1 LCFRHSGSP
10 LSGDVV
16 PPSDHGVRWSAS
28 HVKAVHPGQIHFLRL
43 RKIASRDEPVNT
55 RDLRPR
61 SITVL
66 GELITT
72 RRTWPIMDATI
83 ASNGSIATP
92 AVVSHRRELFWCGE
106 TRRWLVVDSPT
117 SPTYPSSVSCWW
129 CGLNR
134 RSSPT
139 TSCVSPVRSLSP
151 CSR

>member
-1 LCFRHSGSP
+1 LCFRHNGSP

-16 PPSDHGVRWSAS
+16 PPSDHGLRWSAS
-28 HVKAVHPGQIHFLRL
+28 HVKALHPGQIHFLRL
-43 RKIASRDEPVNT
+43 KKIASRDEPVKS

-66 GELITT
+66 GELMTT
-72 RRTWPIMDATI
+72 RRTCPIIDATI
-83 ASNGSIATP
+83 ASNGSIVTP
-92 AVVSHRRELFWCGE
+92 AVVSQRRELFWCGE

-117 SPTYPSSVSCWW
+117 SPTCPSSVSCRW